1 MADGPITQLLQD
13 YRDGDP
19 DAFGKLVPLVYDDL
33 RGIARLQLRRL
44 RPGQTL
50 ETTGLVHEAYLRL
63 VGHDGPGWQHRGHF
77 FAVAASAMRQILIDH
92 ARYLSRE
99 KRGGGAEV
107 LPLDER
113 LVGLESHAKELIDL
127 DIALEKL
134 AEVDAR
140 QVRIVECRYFA
151 GLTVEETAAA
161 LEVGTRTVEREWLK
175 AKLWLRGELSG
186 GLPGSEVREA
196 E

>member
-1 MADGPITQLLQD
+1 LAKRPITQLLQD

-19 DAFGKLVPLVYDDL
+19 GAFGRLVPLVYDDL
-33 RGIARLQLRRL
+33 RKIARLQLRRL

-63 VGHDGPGWQHRGHF
+63 VGYEGKGWEHRGHF

-92 ARYLSRE
+92 ARYLSRD
-99 KRGGGAEV
+99 KRGGGAGV

-113 LVGLESHAKELIDL
+113 LVGIVGHAKELIDL
-127 DIALEKL
+127 DIALDKL
-134 AEVDAR
+134 AAIDAR

-161 LEVGTRTVEREWLK
+161 LDIGKRTVEREWLK
-175 AKLWLRGELSG
+175 AKLWLRGELK
-186 GLPGSEVREA
+186 
-196 E
+196 